1 MAFAYELGFI
11 GAGNMAEAIVAAV
24 VGQKLYSA
32 GQIVASDPLS
42 ERRDLFAKQI
52 GLAVSD
58 DNRQVAAQARRLVWA
73 IKPQNFNEV
82 AASLAD
88 AVGKDQL
95 HISIMAGLS
104 TRKVAAAFG
113 KIKARVVRV
122 MPNLALR
129 VGAGMAGLCPGE
141 HATNQDLA
149 DTKAIFEAGGGVVV
163 LSDESLMDA
172 VTAMAGSG
180 PAYFYYFVEAMV
192 AGGQECGLS
201 EEDALKL
208 AKYTCLGAGRMML
221 ETDDSPAELRR
232 KVTSKGGTT
241 QAALDHMRLTGVDKG
256 IREAVR
262 AAFVRARKL
271 GQGG

>member
-24 VGQKLYSA
+24 VGKSLYSA
-32 GQIVASDPLS
+32 SQMVASDPLPQ
-42 ERRDLFAKQI
+42 RRDLFAKQF
-52 GLAVSD
+52 GLAAIE

-73 IKPQNFNEV
+73 VKPQSFAEV
-82 AASLAD
+82 AARLAD
-88 AVGKDQL
+88 AVRQDQL
-95 HISIMAGLS
+95 QISIMAGLS
-104 TRKVAAAFG
+104 TQKVAAAFP
-113 KIKARVVRV
+113 KIQARVVRV
-122 MPNLALR
+122 MPNLPLR
-129 VGAGMAGLCPGE
+129 VGAGMAGLCRGE
-141 HATNQDLA
+141 HASEQDLA
-149 DTKAIFEAGGGVVV
+149 DTQAIFEAGGGTVV

-172 VTAMAGSG
+172 VTAVAGSG

-208 AKYTCLGAGRMML
+208 AKFTCLGAARMML
-221 ETDDSPAELRR
+221 DTNDPPAELRC

-241 QAALDHMRLTGVDKG
+241 QAALDHMRLTGVDQG
-256 IREAVR
+256 IREAVQ
-262 AAFVRARKL
+262 AAFVRARRL